1 MGLVR
6 KKGSMAAEH
15 PAVSASL
22 PIPYPEPLLLAS
34 PPRPGLLT
42 AGRGALT
49 LDTKREC
56 VDGGLASLW
65 GCGLL
70 GITSCSSSL
79 TPYCWDHFISV
90 FIQLTN
96 TLEQLLCVKDCSR
109 YERYG
114 RHQDLKV
121 IPFTDLTLEWEKLGS
136 HPPRCPLTRARP
148 CRTQP
153 APVFIPLMI
162 LIIPQGS
169 RLLAFSLSLPEVRKK
184 EKHTANIIF
193 FPEMNPPTYSKS
205 LMLFNRIFTISVWS
219 TCPWVTPFAQS
230 FLRESIFTFFLH
242 ERLCFKHQF
251 RFAPLQPPGVREM
264 WDPIQHVSHRD
275 SSQSSSAHWQ
285 FTA

>member
-1 MGLVR
+1 
-6 KKGSMAAEH
+6 MAAEH

-49 LDTKREC
+49 LDTKHEC
-56 VDGGLASLW
+56 LDGGLASLW

-70 GITSCSSSL
+70 VGGVASLWGCGLLGITFCSSSL
-79 TPYCWDHFISV
+79 TPYCWDHFISI

-121 IPFTDLTLEWEKLGS
+121 IPFTDLTLEREKLGF
-136 HPPRCPLTRARP
+136 HAPPPRCPLTRAHL

-193 FPEMNPPTYSKS
+193 FPK
-205 LMLFNRIFTISVWS
+205 
-219 TCPWVTPFAQS
+219 
-230 FLRESIFTFFLH
+230 
-242 ERLCFKHQF
+242 
-251 RFAPLQPPGVREM
+251 
-264 WDPIQHVSHRD
+264 
-275 SSQSSSAHWQ
+275 
-285 FTA
+285 

>member
-1 MGLVR
+1 MVAL
-6 KKGSMAAEH
+6 
-15 PAVSASL
+15 
-22 PIPYPEPLLLAS
+22 
-34 PPRPGLLT
+34 PPR
-42 AGRGALT
+42 
-49 LDTKREC
+49 
-56 VDGGLASLW
+56 GGVASLW

-79 TPYCWDHFISV
+79 TPYCWDHFISI

-121 IPFTDLTLEWEKLGS
+121 IPFTDLTLEGEKLGF
-136 HPPRCPLTRARP
+136 HPPPPPRCPLTRARL

-193 FPEMNPPTYSKS
+193 FPKWTHQPIPSLLCCSTGYLPSQSEAPASGSLHLLRASSGRVFSLFSCMRDFALNTSSGLHLYS
-205 LMLFNRIFTISVWS
+205 
-219 TCPWVTPFAQS
+219 
-230 FLRESIFTFFLH
+230 
-242 ERLCFKHQF
+242 HQEF
-251 RFAPLQPPGVREM
+251 RKCGIPSNIYLIEIPHRAIL
-264 WDPIQHVSHRD
+264 PID
-275 SSQSSSAHWQ
+275 SSQLNFLGTFPLTVCVSWSSFIKFKFRFYLSLVDVLLWTSSSIGERGW
-285 FTA
+285 